1 LDSTIALIVSI
12 SALLLSIVSP
22 IVTAI
27 INGHYSIKEKELTM
41 RSENVKENNEFYVKH
56 RTEVIESYIASAGAV
71 VYHHNNTSKTDFG
84 KCATEIYLYIDESEW
99 NYIDSINNGIA
110 NLCYDETRETLEE
123 FVKIIA
129 KKYSVRVPSKVE

>member
-1 LDSTIALIVSI
+1 
-12 SALLLSIVSP
+12 
-22 IVTAI
+22 
-27 INGHYSIKEKELTM
+27 M

-110 NLCYDETRETLEE
+110 NLCYDETRETLEK

-129 KKYSVRVPSKVE
+129 KKYSVRVPRKVE

>member
-1 LDSTIALIVSI
+1 MCITTTTLQ
-12 SALLLSIVSP
+12 
-22 IVTAI
+22 
-27 INGHYSIKEKELTM
+27 
-41 RSENVKENNEFYVKH
+41 
-56 RTEVIESYIASAGAV
+56 
-71 VYHHNNTSKTDFG
+71 KTDFG

-129 KKYSVRVPSKVE
+129 KKYSVRVPRKVE